1 MKNEKTNSVLIIANG
16 EPPGDEI
23 LDHLVARVRYIIAA
37 DGGSN
42 TCHEKNIYPHF
53 IIGDLDSIEE
63 HVLEHFNDSEV
74 IHLAD
79 QETNDLFKALLFVRS
94 LQPEKVFII
103 SAFGR
108 RLDHSLANLILIHQE
123 FHDLSLEF
131 YDTFGRLS
139 LISGESEIYDPV
151 GQTVS
156 LFSFLPVY
164 GLSLEGF
171 EYPIHNKDFP
181 QGFNGLSNVIVHSPA
196 KISVQKGF
204 LLCYIVNH

>member
-1 MKNEKTNSVLIIANG
+1 MKKENTNSVLIIANG
-16 EPPGDEI
+16 EPPGDD
-23 LDHLVARVRYIIAA
+23 LLNHLVAQSTYIIAA

-42 TCHEKNIYPHF
+42 ICHEKNIYPDF

-63 HVLEHFNDSEV
+63 HVLKHFNDSEV
-74 IHLAD
+74 VHLAD
-79 QETNDLFKALLFVRS
+79 QETNDLFKALSFVRS
-94 LQPEKVFII
+94 LQPEKVFIV
-103 SAFGR
+103 STFGR
-108 RLDHSLANLILIHQE
+108 RLDHSLANLLLIQQE
-123 FHDLSLEF
+123 FFDLSLEF
-131 YDTFGRLS
+131 YDAFGRLS
-139 LISGESEIYDPV
+139 LISGESEIKAPV

-164 GLSLEGF
+164 GLSLHGF
-171 EYPIHNKDFP
+171 EYPVDNKDFP